1 MTDTATRIEPRY
13 PAITSEVREHR
24 LWFLALGIAM
34 VLLGIAAIAFPFMAT
49 LAVELLLGWILLANG
64 ALGIVHAFRAS
75 RWNGFMLAML
85 AALLSLGIGILLLLY
100 PLTGILSLT
109 LVIAVFFMAGGLF
122 RILLAF
128 RLRPLDHWGWLLVS
142 GILSLLLAAIIL
154 TQWPTAAAWL
164 LGLLVGID
172 LMFSGW
178 TLLMLGIAAARSG

>member
-1 MTDTATRIEPRY
+1 M
-13 PAITSEVREHR
+13 
-24 LWFLALGIAM
+24 
-34 VLLGIAAIAFPFMAT
+34 
-49 LAVELLLGWILLANG
+49 
-64 ALGIVHAFRAS
+64 HAFRAA
-75 RWNGFMLAML
+75 RWKGFILAMMG
-85 AALLSLGIGILLLLY
+85 ALLSLGIGILLLY